1 MNDREMVILM
11 PEAETITCR
20 CLACGK
26 EYTDTWNKDEDR
38 ERTCPDPDCR
48 SNSIRVIRAKGKSE
62 G

>member
-1 MNDREMVILM
+1 M
-11 PEAETITCR
+11 PETETITCR

-26 EYTDTWNKDEDR
+26 EYTDTWSKDEDR

-48 SNSIRVIRAKGKSE
+48 SNSIRVIRAKDKSE